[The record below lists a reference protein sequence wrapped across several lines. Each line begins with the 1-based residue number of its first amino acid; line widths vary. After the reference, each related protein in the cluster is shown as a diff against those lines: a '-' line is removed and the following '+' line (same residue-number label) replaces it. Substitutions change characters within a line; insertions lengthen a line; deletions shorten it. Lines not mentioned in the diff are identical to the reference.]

1 MEFNDLIDKIYNMD
15 CLEGMKQIPDN
26 SIDLV
31 VTDPPYNTGMQANN
45 AKARL
50 SHFFNDKFPPEI
62 YKKLAEDV
70 CKELFRVLKQDKGIY
85 IYMNWKSL
93 SVWIENLEKAGF
105 KVKNVIIWDKVVHGL
120 NYQNYAYT
128 YEMIIFA
135 TKGTFFPH
143 NKKDGNKFYRD
154 IWHIKR
160 NLDNESE
167 KIEHHETQKAIEVVK
182 LPLKHASKPGD
193 IILDPFMGSGTT
205 AVACLML
212 NRHFIG
218 FELEKKYCDIANM
231 RIKEYMKQ
239 TNLMGNL
246 IPTKPDSG
254 KAEEKEV

>member
-1 MEFNDLIDKIYNMD
+1 
-15 CLEGMKQIPDN
+15 
-26 SIDLV
+26 
-31 VTDPPYNTGMQANN
+31 
-45 AKARL
+45 
-50 SHFFNDKFPPEI
+50 
-62 YKKLAEDV
+62 
-70 CKELFRVLKQDKGIY
+70 
-85 IYMNWKSL
+85 MNWKSL
-93 SVWIENLEKAGF
+93 SVWIESLEKAGF

-135 TKGTFFPH
+135 TKGTFFPN
-143 NKKDGNKFYRD
+143 NKNDGNKFYRD